1 MHKRRNRVAMV
12 AAAVVSTALVLTG
25 CSTGGGG
32 DAASGTTTVTF
43 WQQKFEDY
51 QGVWFKKYVDAFN
64 KSQDKVHVD
73 YQVIPADTW
82 AQKLQAAQA
91 AGKQPDIATTN
102 YGNIAAGV
110 VNGQFAALD
119 DYMPAESFSD
129 IKENVAS
136 FVTIDGKHYAY
147 PMLVEPS
154 TVLYYNTDLV
164 KAAGLDPDSPPT
176 SWAEL
181 VDWSTKLTSG
191 DVKGMT
197 IASTAPDLGWS
208 SWGLQYNACG
218 HLPIND
224 DWSKA
229 DATDPCFDKLLE
241 FYKTLYQGNLIPQQ
255 PKVGYAD
262 GSPYGAGEVAMH
274 DWWLYQLVTG
284 AGGSVIRYR
293 SRLTAARAAA
303 VPAVRVGAVEGAIQ
317 PQEVGSEVEAEGV
330 GGVPGDALGDPRLGD
345 GEELPGQRE
354 GDGGAGLEGLV
365 RGLDLLGHGDRH
377 RRVVLLGRQRP
388 GDGDADDAGI
398 AHGHAFSDVEEHGF
412 VVALQLEIEAVFA
425 GAGPFGQQGLDAEN
439 KVVGDFEAQV
449 TTAFENIKAILADAG
464 ASFDHV
470 VKLNHY
476 LIDLKAHQRLI
487 GPIRAKYFIGR
498 PQPASTTV
506 QVGALVRPGA
516 LYEVEAVA
524 IVPA

>member
-262 GSPYGAGEVAMH
+262 GSPYGAGEVAMM
-274 DWWLYQLVTG
+274 
-284 AGGSVIRYR
+284 AGGSWVIGQLKNDFPDMLAKTMVAPFP
-293 SRLTAARAAA
+293 SIDGDQTKPTATLGGWTLTLDSKSKNPQAAA
-303 VPAVRVGAVEGAIQ
+303 DFIQYLLAGDPAIMSDFFKAAGYSKYTVRTSVDEALASDPDASADPFMKIISDKVVAYGKQEPGYPWDVALAFGPAIESAMKGTDTVEGSLATADAAIND
-317 PQEVGSEVEAEGV
+317 V
-330 GGVPGDALGDPRLGD
+330 
-345 GEELPGQRE
+345 
-354 GDGGAGLEGLV
+354 
-365 RGLDLLGHGDRH
+365 
-377 RRVVLLGRQRP
+377 
-388 GDGDADDAGI
+388 I
-398 AHGHAFSDVEEHGF
+398 AK
-412 VVALQLEIEAVFA
+412 
-425 GAGPFGQQGLDAEN
+425 QGLA
-439 KVVGDFEAQV
+439 G
-449 TTAFENIKAILADAG
+449 TAPK
-464 ASFDHV
+464 
-470 VKLNHY
+470 K
-476 LIDLKAHQRLI
+476 
-487 GPIRAKYFIGR
+487 
-498 PQPASTTV
+498 
-506 QVGALVRPGA
+506 
-516 LYEVEAVA
+516 
-524 IVPA
+524 

>member
-262 GSPYGAGEVAMH
+262 GSPYGAGEVAMM
-274 DWWLYQLVTG
+274 
-284 AGGSVIRYR
+284 AGGSWVIGQLKNDFPDMLAKTMVAPFP
-293 SRLTAARAAA
+293 SIDGDQTKPTATLGGWTLTLDSKSKNPQAAA
-303 VPAVRVGAVEGAIQ
+303 DFIQYLLAGDPAIMSDFFKAAGYSKYTVRTSVDEALASDPDASADPFMKIISDKVVAYGKQEPGYPWDVALAFGTAIESAMKGSDTVEGSLATADAAIND
-317 PQEVGSEVEAEGV
+317 V
-330 GGVPGDALGDPRLGD
+330 
-345 GEELPGQRE
+345 
-354 GDGGAGLEGLV
+354 
-365 RGLDLLGHGDRH
+365 
-377 RRVVLLGRQRP
+377 
-388 GDGDADDAGI
+388 I
-398 AHGHAFSDVEEHGF
+398 AK
-412 VVALQLEIEAVFA
+412 
-425 GAGPFGQQGLDAEN
+425 QGLA
-439 KVVGDFEAQV
+439 G
-449 TTAFENIKAILADAG
+449 TAPK
-464 ASFDHV
+464 
-470 VKLNHY
+470 K
-476 LIDLKAHQRLI
+476 
-487 GPIRAKYFIGR
+487 
-498 PQPASTTV
+498 
-506 QVGALVRPGA
+506 
-516 LYEVEAVA
+516 
-524 IVPA
+524 